1 MKKIYRPKQ
10 KEKQKLR
17 LAIQRFAAT
26 PDFDELPEEFKT
38 ILNGAK
44 K

>member
-1 MKKIYRPKQ
+1 MKKNYKPKP

-26 PDFDELPEEFKT
+26 QDFDELPDEFKN
-38 ILNGAK
+38 ILSNGK